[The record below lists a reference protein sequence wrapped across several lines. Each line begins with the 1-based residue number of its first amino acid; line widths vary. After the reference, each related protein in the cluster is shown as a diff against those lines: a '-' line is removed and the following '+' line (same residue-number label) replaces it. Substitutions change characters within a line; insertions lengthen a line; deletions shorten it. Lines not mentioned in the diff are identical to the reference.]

1 MSRRVRGPIA
11 WLLAVVF
18 LLTACGG
25 QPAATVTT
33 SAATLASSAAVPT
46 SVPTSVPVAPTATA
60 VATVASAAATLS
72 STTSISRSTT
82 AVPPTATAVPAKPS
96 ATPVP
101 VIPVK
106 LQIPAIGV
114 TAPVELVGLTADGA
128 MDVPKQW
135 DDVGWY
141 EYGPTPGQVGNAAIA
156 GHLDSTT
163 APAVFWRLG
172 SLKPGDQI
180 MVTLSNSQTVT
191 FVVKQKVSYPYN
203 DAPISQ
209 VFGPASTANLN
220 LITCGGTWDAYTK
233 NYSNRI
239 VVYTTKA

>member
-1 MSRRVRGPIA
+1 MSQPLRGPVV

-25 QPAATVTT
+25 QPVAAVATTTTT
-33 SAATLASSAAVPT
+33 SVSSAAVPT
-46 SVPTSVPVAPTATA
+46 STPVAPSATA
-60 VATVASAAATLS
+60 VATAVSTAAPLS
-72 STTSISRSTT
+72 NTTSVSQSAT
-82 AVPPTATAVPAKPS
+82 AVPPTATPVPAKPS

-106 LQIPAIGV
+106 LQIPAIDV

-135 DDVGWY
+135 NDVGWY
-141 EYGPTPGQVGNAAIA
+141 EYGPAPGQVGNAAIA

-172 SLKPGDQI
+172 SLKPGDKI

-191 FVVKQKVSYPYN
+191 FVVKQKVSYAYN
-203 DAPISQ
+203 DAPIAQ

-239 VVYTTKA
+239 VVYTTRA